1 MSGPRVAVVVPHYR
15 DQRRLD
21 LVLTG
26 LALQTLHPAAF
37 EVVVAD
43 DGSPRAPEPGVRP
56 YPVRVVRQ
64 PDRGFRAAAARNL
77 GAAATT
83 APLLCFLDG
92 DTVPAPGYL
101 ERVLAAARGP
111 RWLGVGRRRH
121 ADLSTTTPA
130 DLAGWFG
137 GTGPAPVEFTEP
149 AWLREAYDRTDDL
162 RAAGDDAYRFVIS
175 AVLVVT
181 RALFEE
187 VGGFEEAFT
196 AYGGEDW
203 EFANRCWLAGADFLH
218 VRDAVAWHDGP
229 DFADRGSPDAQRRSR
244 NTEGL
249 ALARFV
255 TDPAARG
262 TGVVR
267 ALPDVVVRLD
277 DRGAEEAAVVH
288 AVASLLTGTDAG
300 VWLSGG
306 AAAGPAGALSDDPRV
321 HVGEPPPEVLRRC
334 RFQVRVDRPVELS
347 GATVRDLTDVA
358 PVAGPDLAVHCTRDL
373 ARGTGLAAPLPAG
386 VEVVPTG
393 EVDLQRVWGRRQ
405 HERERERA
413 GERGRQRSL
422 RTPSSVSA
430 TPSASA

>member
-1 MSGPRVAVVVPHYR
+1 MSGLRAAVVVPHYR

-26 LALQTLHPAAF
+26 LELQTLDPAAF

-43 DGSPRAPEPGVRP
+43 DGSPQPPDPGVRP

-92 DTVPAPGYL
+92 DTVPGPTYL
-101 ERVLAAARGP
+101 ERVLAAAGGP

-130 DLAGWFG
+130 DLAGWFA
-137 GTGPAPVEFTEP
+137 GTGPAPAELTEP
-149 AWLREAYDRTDDL
+149 AWLREAYERTDDL
-162 RAAGDDAYRFVIS
+162 RDAGDDAYRFVIS
-175 AVLVVT
+175 AVLVLT
-181 RALFEE
+181 RALFEG

-203 EFANRCWLAGADFLH
+203 ELANRCWLAGADFRH

-249 ALARFV
+249 TLARFV

-262 TGVVR
+262 TGTLR
-267 ALPDVVVRLD
+267 AQPDVVVRLD
-277 DRGAEEAAVVH
+277 DRGAEEAAVVRS
-288 AVASLLTGTDAG
+288 VASLLHGTDAG
-300 VWLSGG
+300 VWLREG
-306 AAAGPAGALSDDPRV
+306 AAAGPAGALADDPRV
-321 HVGEPPPEVLRRC
+321 HVGEPPAHVLGRS
-334 RFQVRVDRPVELS
+334 RFQVRVDRPLEVA
-347 GATVRDLTDVA
+347 GATLRDLAELTGPG
-358 PVAGPDLAVHCTRDL
+358 PVVGPGLSVHRTRDL
-373 ARGTGLAAPLPAG
+373 ARGTGTPSALPAG
-386 VEVVPTG
+386 VGVRPTEG
-393 EVDLQRVWGRRQ
+393 VDLQRLWGREQ
-405 HERERERA
+405 HERE
-413 GERGRQRSL
+413 RQRSL
-422 RTPSSVSA
+422 RTPSSVSG
-430 TPSASA
+430 TPSASP